1 MDLVY
6 NADPRF
12 TKYIVESGAM
22 NDKFVVVD
30 VGVYGGENPRWHFL
44 GDQLVLHGFD
54 AIKEVSEELNEKE
67 KLFPNKRYHW
77 MAIADYDGE
86 KEFYF
91 TPSNTTQ
98 SSFGRPDSNRHADGT
113 LSFEARMVP
122 VRSLDSLLA
131 SGTIPAPTFL
141 KVDVEGYEKFVFLGA
156 KECLSRDLLGIEFE
170 TSFNVGPEYPNSHL
184 GTLQELLIPRGFVLF
199 DLNFDR
205 VPRASFRNALRSSGL
220 TPANYGRPATVNALF
235 CRDLILDAGGEL
247 FGVPARM
254 PSLDE
259 IIKIMIIYELYGLN
273 DIAFDTAT
281 RFSSEL
287 GQRLDIERAKRLLLG
302 EDYAALVARAFEAER
317 TVHDLQAENAKL
329 SNQNVK
335 LSNQNAK
342 LSNQNSALEAR
353 AFEAER
359 TVQGMLASTSWR
371 IASPLRAIRKLLP

>member
-6 NADPRF
+6 NAKPRF

-22 NDKFVVVD
+22 NKPFVVVD
-30 VGVYGGENPRWHFL
+30 IGVYGGENSRWHFL

-77 MAIADYDGE
+77 MAISDYDGE
-86 KEFYF
+86 KEFYV
-91 TPSNTTQ
+91 TPSNPTN
-98 SSFGRPDSNRHADGT
+98 SSFSRPARSRYADGT

-131 SGTIPAPTFL
+131 SGTIPAPNFL

-170 TSFNVGPEYPNSHL
+170 TSFNTGPEYPNSHL
-184 GTLQELLIPRGFVLF
+184 GTLQDILIPRGFLLF

-205 VPRASFRNALRSSGL
+205 VPRGSFRKARQSSGL
-220 TPANYGRPATVNALF
+220 HPPNYGRPATLNVLF
-235 CRDLILDAGGEL
+235 CRDLISEADGSL
-247 FGVPARM
+247 FGVPPRI

-259 IIKIMIIYELYGLN
+259 IIKLMIIYELHGLN

-281 RFSSEL
+281 RFTSEL
-287 GQRLDIERAKRLLLG
+287 RQRLDIERAKRLLLG
-302 EDYAALVARAFEAER
+302 EDRVKSTAPVSVEPS
-317 TVHDLQAENAKL
+317 LQAENAKL
-329 SNQNVK
+329 SNE
-335 LSNQNAK
+335 NA
-342 LSNQNSALEAR
+342 ALKAR

-359 TVQGMLASTSWR
+359 TVQDMLASTSWR
-371 IASPLRAIRKLLP
+371 ITSPLRAIRKLLP

>member
-22 NDKFVVVD
+22 NEPFVVVD

-67 KLFPNKRYHW
+67 KLFPNKHYHW

-91 TPSNTTQ
+91 TPSNATT
-98 SSFGRPDSNRHADGT
+98 SSFGRPERGRHADGT
-113 LSFEARMVP
+113 PSFEARMVP

-131 SGTIPAPTFL
+131 SGTIPAPNFL

-170 TSFNVGPEYPNSHL
+170 TSFNVGPDYPNSHL
-184 GTLQELLIPRGFVLF
+184 GTLQELLIPRGFLLF

-205 VPRASFRNALRSSGL
+205 VPRASFRNARQSSGL
-220 TPANYGRPATVNALF
+220 TPASYGRPATVNALF

-259 IIKIMIIYELYGLN
+259 IIKIMIIYELHGLN

-302 EDYAALVARAFEAER
+302 DLEELASV
-317 TVHDLQAENAKL
+317 LQAENAKL
-329 SNQNVK
+329 SNQNAALEARAFQAERK
-335 LSNQNAK
+335 LSNQNA
-342 LSNQNSALEAR
+342 ALEAR
-353 AFEAER
+353 AFQAER
-359 TVQGMLASTSWR
+359 TVQDMLASTSWR